1 MGENNRPA
9 ATSNGLREWVP
20 TPVTSCVISS
30 SGRER
35 LNVGKEHE
43 AVISISESRLKKEGY
58 QYEEVSTQVNLRQT
72 ERLNAM
78 WQDATYGFQP
88 DLDK

>member
-1 MGENNRPA
+1 M
-9 ATSNGLREWVP
+9 
-20 TPVTSCVISS
+20 
-30 SGRER
+30 
-35 LNVGKEHE
+35 GKEHE
-43 AVISISESRLKKEGY
+43 AVISISESRLKKEGF